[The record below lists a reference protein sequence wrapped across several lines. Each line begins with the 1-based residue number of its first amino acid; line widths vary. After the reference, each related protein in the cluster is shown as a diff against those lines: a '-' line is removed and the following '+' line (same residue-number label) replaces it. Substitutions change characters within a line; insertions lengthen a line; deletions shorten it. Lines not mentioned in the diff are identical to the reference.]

1 LDLPRVLKDV
11 SVREKRGVSGVVWAE
26 PTPPQI
32 PPFPLRPRALSTPSF
47 PQLTRMR
54 VGLGV
59 IDLPVSEMIIRR
71 MQ

>member
-1 LDLPRVLKDV
+1 
-11 SVREKRGVSGVVWAE
+11 VVWAE

>member
-1 LDLPRVLKDV
+1 LDLPRVSKDV
-11 SVREKRGVSGVVWAE
+11 SVREKRGVSGVVWAV

-32 PPFPLRPRALSTPSF
+32 PHPTPSQGSF
-47 PQLTRMR
+47 NTLLITVGSREA
-54 VGLGV
+54 GLGV